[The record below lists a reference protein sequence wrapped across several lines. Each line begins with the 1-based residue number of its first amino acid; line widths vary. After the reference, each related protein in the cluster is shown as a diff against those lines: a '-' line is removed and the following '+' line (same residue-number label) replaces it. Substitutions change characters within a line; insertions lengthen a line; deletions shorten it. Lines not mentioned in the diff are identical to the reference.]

1 MSDPPMPPTG
11 YASAT
16 TARYYDSQLRLERR
30 GLSAAI
36 ALAAPRSSDVMIDIG
51 TGTGALLALLATR
64 PHRPRRATGI
74 DASAAML
81 AQACVLP
88 DGWSLLCADA
98 RRLPLPDATVDL
110 VTCAYLL
117 HLLDETDRGAVLR
130 EIARV
135 LAPGGRAALVTL
147 LSPRG
152 WVGRSALAPLQHGL
166 CRAFGRPS
174 GWCALN
180 PSAEMPAAG
189 LAIRRRTVCTRGYAS
204 LCLLVERC

>member
-1 MSDPPMPPTG
+1 MNDPPLAPTG

-30 GLSAAI
+30 ALSAAI
-36 ALAAPRSSDVMIDIG
+36 ALATPRSSDVMIDIG

-64 PHRPRRATGI
+64 PHRPRKATGI

-81 AQACVLP
+81 ARAAALP
-88 DGWSLLCADA
+88 DGWSLLWADA
-98 RRLPLPDATVDL
+98 RRLPVADATVDL

-117 HLLDETDRGAVLR
+117 HLLDETTRGAVLS

-135 LAPGGRAALVTL
+135 LVPGGRAVLVTL
-147 LSPRG
+147 LTPRG
-152 WVGRSALAPLQHGL
+152 LLGRSALAPLQHGL

-174 GWCALN
+174 GWCALD
-180 PSAEMPAAG
+180 PSVELAATG
-189 LAIRRRTVCTRGYAS
+189 LSVRRRKVCTRGYAS
-204 LCLLVERC
+204 LCLLVERR